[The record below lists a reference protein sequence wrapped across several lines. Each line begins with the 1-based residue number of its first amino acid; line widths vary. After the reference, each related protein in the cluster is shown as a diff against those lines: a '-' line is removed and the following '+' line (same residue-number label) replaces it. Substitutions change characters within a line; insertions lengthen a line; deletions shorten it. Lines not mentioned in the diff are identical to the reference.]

1 MSDKATSSNSTQ
13 RYIDQQNNTI
23 AQGKA
28 REKALNATIKDLNA
42 VIEQKDKQIH
52 ELTVKVEAFQADA
65 LRAQSSLAVSLAT
78 VRACGESRL
87 ADEKKILQLQAEIER
102 LNSLNMQAPHQA
114 PPLLPIQP
122 FPVCNPMAPAM
133 PFPFRPPFC
142 PAGLPAGTYNRTTVP
157 YGLNVPRYAPYAQ
170 CSQQE
175 NVVPESNDAPEQS
188 EPQSEG
194 GEDLSPPNQDSEI
207 KQDQDQ
213 DQEEFPAGESIQEIQ
228 PDSASGPEEPKPV
241 SENLPEPT
249 LEPEVI
255 QHEDAPT
262 PADVLSDDEKRKR
275 NEKKREM
282 RRLQNQEKRALEQQ
296 LEAERQELAR
306 KHKEEAEKQ
315 KQMDLLYEQQE
326 EAIRQAEEK
335 KLAIVLKRSLE
346 EREQRKRVETEF
358 REQQRLVKENRRR
371 EAEELELRIK
381 KDKQAK
387 REAEEARQK
396 MIKKE
401 KEEKKAKALL
411 ELSQVKAK
419 KLAAEKAAMEKVEQE
434 EEIRSGLTEQLLK
447 FGRDLVEKIKAE
459 SDKERFDR
467 IRTFSEEFQSIVST
481 KSPLDLTMTKPES
494 SLQEGYLY
502 NLSIDIFTRVGF
514 NVFSIRDFDRE
525 NKLYFLKCE
534 IEDLKSLLKSG
545 PATLDTIAFWFET
558 DEIRELCMKTFPSVV
573 ENMKKL
579 SSGHYQAVSDH
590 IEKNFKIV
598 MDEGSNLCSRLQ
610 MRESAGEPDIWGL
623 QKYDITFQ
631 QEELGGGTSK
641 TLSLAQTTL
650 VVWYTNG
657 RLGYLAGK

>member
-23 AQGKA
+23 AQGRA

-114 PPLLPIQP
+114 PPLLPLQP

-142 PAGLPAGTYNRTTVP
+142 PTGLPVGTYNRTTVP
-157 YGLNVPRYAPYAQ
+157 YGLNVPGYAPHAQ

-175 NVVPESNDAPEQS
+175 NVVPVSNDAPMQP

-194 GEDLSPPNQDSEI
+194 GEDVSPQNQDSEI
-207 KQDQDQ
+207 KQDQEQNQEGSPVEESSQ
-213 DQEEFPAGESIQEIQ
+213 DIQ
-228 PDSASGPEEPKPV
+228 PDSAPFSEKSEPAFV
-241 SENLPEPT
+241 NLPEPT
-249 LEPEVI
+249 IESEVI
-255 QHEDAPT
+255 QAP
-262 PADVLSDDEKRKR
+262 PAPDNVLSDDEKRKR

-282 RRLQNQEKRALEQQ
+282 RRLQIQEKRALEQQ
-296 LEAERQELAR
+296 LEAEKQELAR
-306 KHKEEAEKQ
+306 KHREEAETQ
-315 KQMDLLYEQQE
+315 KMMYLLFEQQE

-346 EREQRKRVETEF
+346 EREQRKRLETEY

-434 EEIRSGLTEQLLK
+434 EKIRSGLTEQLLK
-447 FGRDLVEKIKAE
+447 FGRDLVEKIEAE
-459 SDKERFDR
+459 SVKERFDR

-481 KSPLDLTMTKPES
+481 KPPLDLTMTKPES

-590 IEKNFKIV
+590 IVKNFKIV

-610 MRESAGEPDIWGL
+610 MRESSSEVDIWGL
-623 QKYDITFQ
+623 KKYDICFQ
-631 QEELGGGTSK
+631 EKETSK

>member
-23 AQGKA
+23 AQCKA
-28 REKALNATIKDLNA
+28 REKDLHAKIRDLNA
-42 VIEQKDKQIH
+42 VIEEKDKQIH

-114 PPLLPIQP
+114 PPLLPIQQ
-122 FPVCNPMAPAM
+122 FPAPMAPAM
-133 PFPFRPPFC
+133 PFPFGFPFC
-142 PAGLPAGTYNRTTVP
+142 PTGLPVGTYNRTTVP
-157 YGLNVPRYAPYAQ
+157 YGLNVPGYAPHAQ

-175 NVVPESNDAPEQS
+175 NVVPESKDAPVQPG
-188 EPQSEG
+188 PQSEG
-194 GEDLSPPNQDSEI
+194 GEDVSPPNQDSEI
-207 KQDQDQ
+207 KQDQEQNQEGSPVEESSQ
-213 DQEEFPAGESIQEIQ
+213 DIQ
-228 PDSASGPEEPKPV
+228 PDSAPV
-241 SENLPEPT
+241 SENSEPAFVNLPEPT
-249 LEPEVI
+249 IESEVI
-255 QHEDAPT
+255 QAPPA
-262 PADVLSDDEKRKR
+262 PADVLSGDEKRKR

-296 LEAERQELAR
+296 LEAEKQELAR

-315 KQMDLLYEQQE
+315 KKTDLLYEQQE
-326 EAIRQAEEK
+326 EAIRKAQET

-346 EREQRKRVETEF
+346 ENEERKRLETEF

-371 EAEELELRIK
+371 EAEELELRIRK
-381 KDKQAK
+381 EKQAK

-434 EEIRSGLTEQLLK
+434 EKIRSGLTEQLLK
-447 FGRDLVEKIKAE
+447 FGRDLVEKIEAE
-459 SDKERFDR
+459 SVKERFDR

-481 KSPLDLTMTKPES
+481 KPPLDLTMTKPES